1 MADICG
7 MIDYSA
13 YPKVELHVHLD
24 CCLSYAVVKQLD
36 DSITEARYNESFIAP
51 PKCTDLADYIK
62 RAVRGFELMQT
73 PEQIRMVTLD
83 LFQQLASD
91 RVMYAE
97 IRFAPLQHT
106 LKGLLPV
113 EVVEAV
119 LGATEEAVASLG
131 VEAGIILCTLRHYS
145 QEQSMET
152 VQLVKQFKGTRVVGF
167 DIAADEAGFPI
178 DAHKQ
183 AFEFA
188 RDNFIP
194 CTAHAGEARGAES
207 VWETIHQLLPKRI
220 GHGVRSIED
229 SRLVKYLADSGMHLE
244 VCVTSNLQTNIF
256 EQVEDH
262 CIEKL
267 YAAGVSL
274 SVNTDARTISD
285 TNLTKEYSKLVQA
298 FGWEKAKF
306 LHCNLEAIRHS
317 FMPDEKKASISR
329 QLIKAYQ

>member
-1 MADICG
+1 

-24 CCLSYAVVKQLD
+24 CCLSYAVIKQLD
-36 DSITEARYNESFIAP
+36 DTINEAEYREAFVAP

-62 RAVRGFELMQT
+62 RAIRGFELMQT
-73 PEQIRMVTLD
+73 PEQIRLVTFD

-91 RVMYAE
+91 HVVYAE

-106 LKGLLPV
+106 MQGLLPV
-113 EVVEAV
+113 DVVKAV
-119 LGATEEAVASLG
+119 LAATEEAVAG
-131 VEAGIILCTLRHYS
+131 FGIEAGIILCTLRHYS
-145 QEQSMET
+145 REQSMET
-152 VQLVKQFKGTRVVGF
+152 AQLVNQFKGTRVVGF

-188 RDNFIP
+188 RENLIP

-229 SRLVKYLADSGMHLE
+229 PDLVKYLADSGMHLE
-244 VCVTSNLQTNIF
+244 VCVTSNLQSNIYDR
-256 EQVEDH
+256 VEDH
-262 CIEKL
+262 SIEKL
-267 YAAGVSL
+267 FAAGVSL

-285 TNLTKEYSKLVQA
+285 TNLTKEYSKLVHA

-317 FMPDEKKASISR
+317 FMPEEKKDTLAR
-329 QLIKAYQ
+329 QLIEAYQ